1 MREVDPLSSVL
12 TLFLLLLLSAT
23 LSGYEVA
30 FFSLSE
36 ERREAL
42 FSQYPEHLWAHWL
55 RFFHQ
60 VPEKVLASLLI
71 GNTFVNIGITFL
83 MLHLSQAYTWP
94 YGEILGSVTALV
106 SIVFLGEILPKSIA
120 LSIPEAFL
128 KFGTIPLQIIFYLTY
143 PMAIILEKLRNNIE
157 KVMPITH
164 TPEALLELIESLPQ
178 NALPNVERHTLRN
191 LILLRTLSVKSFM
204 ISRIDMKAIPI
215 FYTWTEVKEAIQKL
229 PYIRIP
235 VYGESLDDIRGVLY
249 LKDLLPYWQND
260 SLENWQ
266 GLLRPVQ
273 FVPENKKA
281 YAVFMELRASR
292 QHLAIVVDEYGAT
305 AGVIT
310 LQRLLEIVFGYGEE
324 DRSPDMGYEIQPD
337 GSILFQAQVPLVLVR
352 SLLELPEDFF
362 EQPQAREAENLAD
375 FLLSLTGQ
383 IPQKGEKIPYENYLF
398 EIVEATPYRI
408 DRVRAYRLV
417 SGPDASTP
425 ENLP

>member
-1 MREVDPLSSVL
+1 MDPLSSVI
-12 TLFLLLLLSAT
+12 TLSLLILLSAIF
-23 LSGYEVA
+23 SSYEVA
-30 FFSLSE
+30 FFSLNE

-42 FSQYPEHLWAHWL
+42 FSQYPERLWAHWL

-60 VPEKVLASLLI
+60 VPEKVLATLLI
-71 GNTFVNIGITFL
+71 GNTFANIGITLL
-83 MLHLSQAYTWP
+83 MLDLSQAYAWP
-94 YGEILGSVTALV
+94 YREILGGAAALT
-106 SIVFLGEILPKSIA
+106 SIIFLGEILPKTIA
-120 LSIPEAFL
+120 LTIPEKIIKL
-128 KFGTIPLQIIFYLTY
+128 GTIPVQFIFSLTY
-143 PMAIILEKLRNNIE
+143 PLALILDKMRERLERNI
-157 KVMPITH
+157 PLSH
-164 TPEALLELIESLPQ
+164 TPTALLEMVENLPQ
-178 NALPNVERHTLRN
+178 DALPGIERHTLRN
-191 LILLRTLSVKSFM
+191 LILLRTLPVKAFM
-204 ISRIDMKAIPI
+204 ISRIDMKAIPVS
-215 FYTWTEVKEAIQKL
+215 YTWAEVKAAIQKL
-229 PYIRIP
+229 SYIRIP

-260 SLENWQ
+260 TLENWQ
-266 GLLRPVQ
+266 GLLRPAQ
-273 FVPENKKA
+273 FVPENKAA

-337 GSILFQAQVPLVLVR
+337 GSLLFQAQVPLVLVR

-362 EQPQAREAENLAD
+362 EQPQARQAENLAD
-375 FLLSLTGQ
+375 FLLSLAGH

-417 SGPDASTP
+417 PGPDASPP
-425 ENLP
+425 EGLS

>member
-1 MREVDPLSSVL
+1 MDPLSSVV
-12 TLFLLLLLSAT
+12 TLSLLLLLSAI

-30 FFSLSE
+30 FFSLSA

-42 FSQYPEHLWAHWL
+42 FSQHPERLWAHWL

-60 VPEKVLASLLI
+60 VPEKVLATLLI
-71 GNTFVNIGITFL
+71 GNTFANIGITLL
-83 MLHLSQAYTWP
+83 MLHLSQAYAWS
-94 YGEILGSVTALV
+94 YGEILGSAAALI
-106 SIVFLGEILPKSIA
+106 SIVFLGEILPKTLA
-120 LSIPEAFL
+120 LSIPEILL
-128 KFGTIPLQIIFYLTY
+128 KVGTLPVQILFSVTY
-143 PMAIILEKLRNNIE
+143 PLTILLEKLRTHLE
-157 KVMPITH
+157 KTMPLSH
-164 TPEALLELIESLPQ
+164 TPAALLELVESLPRE
-178 NALPNVERHTLRN
+178 ALPGIERHTLRN
-191 LILLRTLSVKSFM
+191 LILLRTLPVKAFM
-204 ISRIDMKAIPI
+204 ISRIDMKAIPVS
-215 FYTWTEVKEAIQKL
+215 YTWAEVKEAIQRL
-229 PYIRIP
+229 SYIRIP

-266 GLLRPVQ
+266 GLLRPAQ

-281 YAVFMELRASR
+281 YAVFMELRTGR

-324 DRSPDMGYEIQPD
+324 DRSPDMGYEIQAD

-362 EQPQAREAENLAD
+362 EQPQARQAENLAD
-375 FLLSLTGQ
+375 FLLSLTGH

-408 DRVRAYRLV
+408 DRVRAYHLV
-417 SGPDASTP
+417 SGPDPSTP
-425 ENLP
+425 ESLP